1 MAHTVAV
8 HQGKKKKG
16 FPHFCLFIVSKASA
30 HQAVGLGIRN
40 KRTFETFFFFLYSN
54 MFFTATVPRFS
65 MN

>member
-40 KRTFETFFFFLYSN
+40 KKDL
-54 MFFTATVPRFS
+54 
-65 MN
+65 